1 MTLSDRLSYA
11 DALWPLI
18 RIRWPGHAVSDA
30 SLERTYE
37 DLATLIVKGDHVSLV
52 TFGDMHP
59 HFTALQRQYI
69 AGFIGSHH
77 ETLTRNCK
85 GLAIVSLETDA
96 RGLVTSLNWQS
107 STPFERGLFA
117 TRARAMAWLSGRW
130 EHFTGKRLEL
140 DRDA

>member
-1 MTLSDRLSYA
+1 MTLADRFSYA
-11 DALWPLI
+11 DAVWPLI
-18 RIRWPGHAVSDA
+18 RIRWPAHAVTDA
-30 SLERTYE
+30 SLERTYDE
-37 DLATLIVKGDHVSLV
+37 LGKLITRGDHISLV

-69 AGFIGSHH
+69 ASFIASHNK
-77 ETLTRNCK
+77 TLTRNCK

-107 STPFERGLFA
+107 DTPFERGLFA
-117 TRARAMAWLSGRW
+117 TRAKAMAWLSSRW

-140 DRDA
+140 GRDA